1 MKINQWILTFLCLI
15 MLLLCDSCT
24 HKEHQFF
31 IGVSQCS
38 EDEWRGQ
45 MNKEI
50 KREVLFYPGTQLE
63 IRTAKDNNL
72 HQIEDIKYFIHKKV
86 DLLIVAPN
94 EADAITPV
102 IEQTFDAGIPV
113 VLVDRKI
120 RSNKYTAYVG
130 ANNYEIGKQVG
141 NYIINRLHGKGNII
155 EITGL
160 HGSTPAVERH
170 KGMMESLKNAPEI
183 KIIASADAGWFK
195 DKAENLLDSILAH
208 HTDIDLVFA
217 QNDRMAIG
225 AFQAAAAQGREK
237 DILFVGIDAV
247 AGKGFGIESV
257 AGGEM
262 DATFIYPTGGD
273 NVVQTAMAI
282 LQGKPYDKEINL
294 STALV
299 DKSNARIMQMQTEH
313 ISQLDYKIELLNG
326 QLDAYFMRYSAQRM
340 FLYACILILVLTA
353 TLLVFVVRAF
363 WIKNRM
369 NTELS
374 KQKAQL
380 ETQRDQ
386 LIDLS
391 RQLEEAT
398 HAKLSFFT
406 NVSHDFRTP
415 LTLIADPINQL
426 MESNHCTPQEQTLL
440 NVVHKNVTILLRLI
454 NQILDFRK
462 FENGKLEINFSQ
474 FNAAQSICEWAESF
488 RSLSYRKHIHFNI
501 TVTEHTEEYV
511 LTADAEKL
519 ERILYNLLSNAF
531 KFTPENG
538 QIEIILSTFRR
549 EDSPWL
555 KLSVSDTGKGMSPEH
570 IQHIFERFYQI
581 DIHHTGSGIGL
592 ALAKAFTEMHHGQIR
607 VESIKDKGTTFI
619 VEIPMTQ
626 PDFHNE
632 QATNKIIPESL
643 KEGAVLDADSNMGS
657 SESEENTDENLPTVL
672 IIDDNQ
678 DVRNYIRFLLQQQ
691 YDIVEAENGLEGV
704 KLALKYVPD
713 AIICDV
719 MMPVMDGMECCRKLK
734 TEMQTSHIP
743 VIMLTAYTMDEQKIK
758 GYECGADSYLTKPF
772 NGKILKAR
780 LQNLI
785 ENHLRLQNFFTD
797 QTGMTSKP
805 QLNEADKG
813 FVDKLRKE
821 IEERL
826 SNPDTNVEDLGAAL
840 GFSRVQLY
848 RKTKALTGYAP
859 NELLRIARLKKAASL
874 LAATEKSI
882 AEVTYEVGF
891 SSPSYFTRC
900 FKEFF
905 GESPTDY
912 LKRIR

>member
-1 MKINQWILTFLCLI
+1 
-15 MLLLCDSCT
+15 
-24 HKEHQFF
+24 
-31 IGVSQCS
+31 
-38 EDEWRGQ
+38 
-45 MNKEI
+45 
-50 KREVLFYPGTQLE
+50 
-63 IRTAKDNNL
+63 
-72 HQIEDIKYFIHKKV
+72 
-86 DLLIVAPN
+86 
-94 EADAITPV
+94 
-102 IEQTFDAGIPV
+102 
-113 VLVDRKI
+113 
-120 RSNKYTAYVG
+120 
-130 ANNYEIGKQVG
+130 
-141 NYIINRLHGKGNII
+141 
-155 EITGL
+155 
-160 HGSTPAVERH
+160 
-170 KGMMESLKNAPEI
+170 
-183 KIIASADAGWFK
+183 
-195 DKAENLLDSILAH
+195 
-208 HTDIDLVFA
+208 
-217 QNDRMAIG
+217 
-225 AFQAAAAQGREK
+225 
-237 DILFVGIDAV
+237 
-247 AGKGFGIESV
+247 
-257 AGGEM
+257 
-262 DATFIYPTGGD
+262 
-273 NVVQTAMAI
+273 
-282 LQGKPYDKEINL
+282 
-294 STALV
+294 
-299 DKSNARIMQMQTEH
+299 
-313 ISQLDYKIELLNG
+313 
-326 QLDAYFMRYSAQRM
+326 
-340 FLYACILILVLTA
+340 
-353 TLLVFVVRAF
+353 
-363 WIKNRM
+363 M

-501 TVTEHTEEYV
+501 TITEHTEEYV

-555 KLSVSDTGKGMSPEH
+555 KLSVNDTGKGMSPEH

-704 KLALKYVPD
+704 RLALKYVPD

>member
-1 MKINQWILTFLCLI
+1 MKINQWILTFLCFI

-102 IEQTFDAGIPV
+102 IEQAFDAGIPV

-353 TLLVFVVRAF
+353 ILLVFVVRAF

-704 KLALKYVPD
+704 KLALEYVPD

-826 SNPDTNVEDLGAAL
+826 SNPDTNVENLGAAL